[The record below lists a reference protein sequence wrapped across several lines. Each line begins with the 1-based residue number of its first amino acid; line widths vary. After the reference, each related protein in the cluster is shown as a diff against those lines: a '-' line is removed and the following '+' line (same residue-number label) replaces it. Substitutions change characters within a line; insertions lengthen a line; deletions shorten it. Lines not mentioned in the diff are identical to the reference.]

1 MVQSVLAPARQRRTV
16 SRLPLAELLKE
27 KHMLPTFVWIQTRSA
42 VRDERGQTMAEYGVL
57 LAVITLVVVA
67 GLMALSDGLNGAL
80 EEVAGIF

>member
-1 MVQSVLAPARQRRTV
+1 
-16 SRLPLAELLKE
+16 
-27 KHMLPTFVWIQTRSA
+27 MLPTFVWIQNQLA
-42 VRDERGQTMAEYGVL
+42 DARDERGQTMAEYGVL

>member
-1 MVQSVLAPARQRRTV
+1 
-16 SRLPLAELLKE
+16 
-27 KHMLPTFVWIQTRSA
+27 
-42 VRDERGQTMAEYGVL
+42 MAEYGVL